1 MWAVEKKQGTAYVQI
16 FKGCNFRGFHGQL
29 AFREIFIFKISLA
42 KLWLLCVLLIRNEHE
57 IH

>member
-1 MWAVEKKQGTAYVQI
+1 MWAVEKKQGTVYVQI
-16 FKGCNFRGFHGQL
+16 FKGRNFRGFCGQL
-29 AFREIFIFKISLA
+29 AFQEIFILEISLL

>member
-1 MWAVEKKQGTAYVQI
+1 MWAVEKKQGTVYIQI
-16 FKGCNFRGFHGQL
+16 FKGCNFQGFRGQL
-29 AFREIFIFKISLA
+29 AFREIFILEISLA